1 MNICIITT
9 TFPSTENDPFGGF
22 VYDFATELS
31 KHHRVTIITRKR
43 PGDYHFEKKI
53 NLVTVDWGGGN
64 QPLSDLRFYN
74 PRHLFYILKLFINT
88 KKALTQVAVNEKIDH
103 CLALWAIPSG
113 VGSYYLLKK
122 YNIPYDVWCLGSDIW
137 QYRGNVLTRA
147 LLKLILASAKTSYSD
162 GFNFNHEVEA
172 VSGKPCS
179 FLPSSRMLPATK
191 SPGLFTKKTFVFIGR
206 YHVNKGPDVL
216 LKAIALLPSELNN
229 NADFIFYGAGV
240 LEDDLRQTIKELN
253 LQNVSLNG
261 MIEKQEIFNVIANS
275 HFLII
280 PSRID
285 SIPVILSDSLQC
297 YTPVIGASVGDLG
310 DIIINNKV
318 GYTFEKENVNALRD
332 VITKAFYD
340 KKENYLEHIEK
351 ANEIFS
357 VPGAVNKF
365 ITNLHP

>member
-1 MNICIITT
+1 MNICIITS
-9 TFPSTENDPFGGF
+9 TFPTNENDPYGGF
-22 VYDFATELS
+22 IYDFATLLS
-31 KHHRVTIITRKR
+31 KSNSVTVITRKR
-43 PGDYHFEKKI
+43 PGTYNFDSKI
-53 NLVTVDWGGGN
+53 KVIAIEGG
-64 QPLSDLRFYN
+64 SDIPMADLKFYN
-74 PRHLFYILKLFINT
+74 ISHLMYVIRLFINARKT
-88 KKALTQVAVNEKIDH
+88 LKSLAQKKEIDH
-103 CLALWAIPSG
+103 CFALWALPSG
-113 VGSYYLLKK
+113 IASLYLLLAYK
-122 YNIPYDVWCLGSDIW
+122 IPYDVWCLGSDIW
-137 QYRGNVLTRA
+137 QHKNNILTRPI
-147 LLKLILASAKTSYSD
+147 LKRILKKAQTVYADGYKFSA
-162 GFNFNHEVEA
+162 EVES
-172 VSGKPCS
+172 VSNENCT
-179 FLPSSRMLPATK
+179 FLPSSRMLPAIK
-191 SPGLFTKKTFVFIGR
+191 SPGLYTKKTFVFIGR

-216 LKAIALLPSELNN
+216 LKAIALLPGELNS

-240 LEDDLRQTIKELN
+240 LENDLRQTIKELN
-253 LQNVSLNG
+253 LQNVSING
-261 MIEKQEIFNVIANS
+261 MIGKQEIFNVIANS

-318 GYTFEKENVNALRD
+318 GYTFDKENVNALRD

-365 ITNLHP
+365 ISNLHP